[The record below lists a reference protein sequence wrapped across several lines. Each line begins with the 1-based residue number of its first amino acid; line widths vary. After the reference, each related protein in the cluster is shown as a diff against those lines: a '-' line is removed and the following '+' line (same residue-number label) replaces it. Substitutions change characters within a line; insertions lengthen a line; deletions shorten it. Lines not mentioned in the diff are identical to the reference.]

1 MVVLD
6 GEIVMHMD
14 GNDHRIAAG
23 GGACRRGVFHTHFS
37 WVSVT
42 ARLLCL
48 HTPGCCQAFY
58 LDASEPI
65 TIDMRL

>member
-6 GEIVMHMD
+6 GEIVMHMP

-23 GGACRRGVFHTHFS
+23 EWRVATGVPHAFLV
-37 WVSVT
+37 VSVT
-42 ARLLCL
+42 ARLMCL
-48 HTPGCCQAFY
+48 HTPARCQAFY

-65 TIDMRL
+65 TTDMRL